1 VGRRTPVVTMPNT
14 VRDMGDV
21 HADLDAKTVLTAGRL
36 SRQKAYDRLIKA
48 WEQLAPAHPDW
59 RLRICGEGPKRAM
72 LERMIAERALE
83 GSISLEKPAK
93 NMGKAMSKA
102 SIFVLSSRFEGLP
115 LVLLEAMSVGM
126 GVVSFDCPTGPRDVI
141 EDRVN
146 GLLVRRRI
154 ALLAEALSEMMDD
167 EELRRHCSA
176 GAVETARRYR
186 MEVIGPRWEELLRET
201 WQARQTRP
209 VVESRGVASEVPS
222 T

>member
-1 VGRRTPVVTMPNT
+1 
-14 VRDMGDV
+14 
-21 HADLDAKTVLTAGRL
+21 
-36 SRQKAYDRLIKA
+36 
-48 WEQLAPAHPDW
+48 
-59 RLRICGEGPKRAM
+59 M
-72 LERMIAERALE
+72 LERMIAERGLE
-83 GSISLEKPAK
+83 DSISLEKPAK

-141 EDRVN
+141 DDRVN
-146 GLLVRRRI
+146 GLLVPRKI

-167 EELRRHCSA
+167 EELRRRCSA

-186 MEVIGPRWEELLRET
+186 MEIIGPRWEQLLRET
-201 WQARQTRP
+201 WQARQEP
-209 VVESRGVASEVPS
+209 AVVESRGVASEVPS